1 MFSNVSIRVPP
12 MGDSVREGTLSK
24 WMKNVGDVVATDEVI
39 AQIETDKITVDIRSS
54 ASGVV
59 SSLFA
64 KSGDTVEVGKA
75 LAEISPSTSSDG
87 VAMKSSTPQP
97 SSSSSSPPVSARPTA
112 ATPSAEVKSEAVL
125 KTMRPSPPQE
135 AKRSTGSAAAVDLS
149 FLKSAVS
156 TESAVRS
163 SAAAERRVPMSRM
176 RLRIAERMKEAQNMA
191 AQLTTFNEVDMTSLM
206 RLKSDLSKEFESSH
220 RVKLGFVS
228 GFVAAAT
235 NALLKMPVV
244 NAFIDGKE
252 IVYRDYVD
260 VGVAVATP
268 NGLVVPVLRDCQ
280 KMGIAAVEKELFR
293 LAERARKG
301 ELTIADM
308 QGGTFTLSNGGV
320 FGSLFGTPILN
331 PPQSAILGMH
341 GIVNRPVAVLNKV
354 EIRPM
359 MYVALTYDHRLIDGR
374 EAALFLKRVKSL
386 VEDPRR
392 LLLDA

>member
-1 MFSNVSIRVPP
+1 

-374 EAALFLKRVKSL
+374 EAALFLKCVKSL

>member
-1 MFSNVSIRVPP
+1 